1 MNKRVKASLS
11 EPKAEKSEKKER
23 RQESGERFDV
33 FEIGWIEKLVNL
45 MKGNGLTE
53 IDLAQ
58 GKCRIQLRRGSL
70 GESAGA
76 AAPVPMAV
84 PAVPAAAPL
93 PAAAPAAEDDLF
105 IKEIT
110 APMVGTFFASPS
122 PDKPPF
128 VSVGDVIGPEKT
140 VCILEAMK
148 VFNEIQ
154 AELSGRIVAVLA
166 KDGDAIEFGKP
177 LFKIDTRN

>member
-1 MNKRVKASLS
+1 MNKKTKTSLS
-11 EPKAEKSEKKER
+11 ESKTEKSEKREKRPEG
-23 RQESGERFDV
+23 GERFDV

-70 GESAGA
+70 GEPAVAAAPA
-76 AAPVPMAV
+76 AAPVIPST
-84 PAVPAAAPL
+84 PAPL
-93 PAAAPAAEDDLF
+93 PAAAPAAENDPF

-110 APMVGTFFASPS
+110 APMVGTFFSSPS
-122 PDKPPF
+122 PGKPAF
-128 VSVGDVIGPEKT
+128 VSVGDIIGPEKT

-154 AELSGRIVAVLA
+154 AELSGRVVAVLA

-177 LFKIDTRN
+177 LFKIDTRS